1 MDRLREK
8 EQEQKFTSV
17 SKKSREWKPVET
29 IVGLPLSLWDLLT
42 GGEDVR
48 EEAEDQ
54 RQTKRP
60 HTHRK
65 AG

>member
-8 EQEQKFTSV
+8 EREQKFTSV
-17 SKKSREWKPVET
+17 SKKSREWEPVET
-29 IVGLPLSLWDLLT
+29 IVGLQLSLWDLLT
-42 GGEDVR
+42 GGEDVQ

-54 RQTKRP
+54 TKKP